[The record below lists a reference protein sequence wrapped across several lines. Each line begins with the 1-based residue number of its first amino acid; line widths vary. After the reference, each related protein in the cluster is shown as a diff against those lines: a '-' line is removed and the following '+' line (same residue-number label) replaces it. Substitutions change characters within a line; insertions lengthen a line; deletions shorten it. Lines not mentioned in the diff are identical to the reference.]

1 MGEKKK
7 KQHSL
12 TSLKVW
18 RLYPRYTQ
26 VGQCAVTFFSCTH
39 FEDHSSI
46 FVWNKFRHRTSLRIF
61 RINLKYLNADLCLYH
76 NFHYSTEDMLTY
88 KSLNKFI
95 MPSKFCIFK
104 ISIYYNSR
112 LWSQCTRSCVGSNS
126 IDENVR
132 LNICIAIILKSLE

>member
-1 MGEKKK
+1 MQYLYYSIILCKLHIVLRVSFGEKKK

-95 MPSKFCIFK
+95 MPLNFCIFGV
-104 ISIYYNSR
+104 SVQEVA
-112 LWSQCTRSCVGSNS
+112 L
-126 IDENVR
+126 VR
-132 LNICIAIILKSLE
+132 IPSMRMWG